1 MATAL
6 TKFASF
12 FRPIGKGSDEVVAIK
27 LHPKALTVA
36 EVRLNSNVIN
46 IDNLV
51 SAGLPR
57 QLDIHNL
64 GRSQYMV
71 VDTLRSMH
79 ERDM

>member
-27 LHPKALTVA
+27 LHPKTVKVA

-46 IDNLV
+46 IYNIA
-51 SAGLPR
+51 SAG
-57 QLDIHNL
+57 
-64 GRSQYMV
+64 
-71 VDTLRSMH
+71 
-79 ERDM
+79 